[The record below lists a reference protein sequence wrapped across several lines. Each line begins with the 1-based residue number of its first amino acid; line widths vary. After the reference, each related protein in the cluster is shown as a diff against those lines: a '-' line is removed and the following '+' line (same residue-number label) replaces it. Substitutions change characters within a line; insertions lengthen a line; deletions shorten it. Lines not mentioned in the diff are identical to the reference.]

1 MISTFLNLVLH
12 HGFFRDPSRHILEKK
27 IFLLALVIYY
37 LQTRELKYKKKVLN
51 FYPVL
56 IIIESLKTNCPILN
70 LILLTGNPAQKHK
83 LVI

>member
-37 LQTRELKYKKKVLN
+37 LQTRELKYKKSFKFLSCLN
-51 FYPVL
+51 YYRKF
-56 IIIESLKTNCPILN
+56 KDTC
-70 LILLTGNPAQKHK
+70 
-83 LVI
+83 